1 MSLCALTAP
10 VFLFLDVRE
19 SLVFDV
25 EVFDVEVL
33 DDEGFDDE
41 AAAGRLR
48 VAGFLPSDLAD
59 VLVFLTVV
67 LPAIPTPF
75 GYRRATDKRRAP
87 ACATSR
93 RR

>member
-25 EVFDVEVL
+25 EVL
-33 DDEGFDDE
+33 DDEGFDDA

-48 VAGFLPSDLAD
+48 LAGFLPSDLAD
-59 VLVFLTVV
+59 ELVFLTVV

-75 GYRRATDKRRAP
+75 GYRRATATRRAP
-87 ACATSR
+87 ARVPPLGR
-93 RR
+93 R